1 VEDVAVKVQANPT
14 VLGEVAD
21 GAYVTVVYR
30 GDLFTVQVTGRFER
44 IVWCRTR
51 GRDGGWTDGPLPM
64 DPGLK
69 VVSVLAAV

>member
-1 VEDVAVKVQANPT
+1 VKVQANPT

-30 GDLFTVQVTGRFER
+30 GDLFQVQVTGRFER
-44 IVWCRTR
+44 IVWCRYR
-51 GRDGGWTDGPLPM
+51 SGDGGWTKGPLPM